1 MDRVMYSNDYPVS
14 DRTKQEIYQNF
25 SVNFSTHTNIT
36 SLVINQRT
44 ESPFKF
50 STLRIHQLQNLENL
64 EFDGVLDK
72 DGFDS
77 LKAILK
83 LPKLQTIDMDLTF
96 N

>member
-50 STLRIHQLQNLENL
+50 STLRI
-64 EFDGVLDK
+64 DK